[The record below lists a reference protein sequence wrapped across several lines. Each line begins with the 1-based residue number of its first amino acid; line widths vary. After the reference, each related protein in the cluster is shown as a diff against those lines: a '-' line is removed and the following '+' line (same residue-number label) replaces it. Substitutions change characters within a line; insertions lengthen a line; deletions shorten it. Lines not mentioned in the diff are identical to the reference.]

1 MGKGDFICTEHGVI
15 EKPFI
20 SISTFRKYKCP
31 ECGILCKKC
40 VKSSLWS
47 QNANTVVQQI
57 ATWDEALLILCSIAA
72 IPRFILGLV
81 GWRHTVLF
89 AGFWAKVVCHY

>member
-40 VKSSLWS
+40 VKSSLWVTKCKHCGS
-47 QNANTVVQQI
+47 ADSN
-57 ATWDEALLILCSIAA
+57 
-72 IPRFILGLV
+72 LG
-81 GWRHTVLF
+81 
-89 AGFWAKVVCHY
+89 